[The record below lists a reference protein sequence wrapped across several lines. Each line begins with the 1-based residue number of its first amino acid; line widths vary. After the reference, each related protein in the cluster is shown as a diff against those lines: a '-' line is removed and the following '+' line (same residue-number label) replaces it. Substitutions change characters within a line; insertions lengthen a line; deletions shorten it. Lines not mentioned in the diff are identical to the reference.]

1 MKKLMT
7 ILVVFALCGVAMA
20 QTVNP
25 NKPVDLTMNTE
36 TKTTYETVGGKEI
49 TKQQY
54 NKLSQA
60 EKQYVTVTTTG
71 SGWNQTTTYYY
82 NEHQVPHT
90 TTEKVATTHDYL
102 NVKEDGTLGTS
113 GLTYT
118 VTASREYGE
127 VRGYD
132 RQIAQGYF
140 TVTEN
145 VPAGKV
151 VAVQFLGAEPEF
163 GTGHSAE
170 DSSFRVTDYGIYLY
184 NPETGMRTSDYM
196 SVTEYGNY
204 FGTEAEVTAGTTFG
218 VYFKDENGNIIASTG
233 DGMKNVTTREV
244 TGYTWYGNPIYEYTT
259 TLQNAEN
266 GMLGNFD
273 DDSHELKVYDA
284 VTHEKTI
291 VETDKH
297 FLCLSSGEYD
307 KGNDAF
313 KIAHFEFMLQTT
325 IDDPY
330 FPVNPN
336 DFNDDVHIDDPVVNG
351 DMSGQPLPGT
361 LATILISSLCAGA
374 LRKKNSKKH

>member
-20 QTVNP
+20 DAPYGLQ
-25 NKPVDLTMNTE
+25 MGTE
-36 TKTTYETVGGKEI
+36 TTTQTTHVEGQWVRTRYLTNEQRQWTG
-49 TKQQY
+49 
-54 NKLSQA
+54 A
-60 EKQYVTVTTTG
+60 EERRMGDDGRTHSYTWVNAHDVTETTT
-71 SGWNQTTTYYY
+71 TIVPKTYTYT
-82 NEHQVPHT
+82 NGE
-90 TTEKVATTHDYL
+90 
-102 NVKEDGTLGTS
+102 GTS
-113 GLTYT
+113 GLSYT

-151 VAVQFLGAEPEF
+151 VAVQFLGAEPEY
-163 GTGHSAE
+163 GTGHSAA
-170 DSSFRVTDYGIYLY
+170 DSDFRVTDYGIYLY
-184 NPETGMRTSDYM
+184 NPETGMKTSDYM

-325 IDDPY
+325 LDDPY

-336 DFNDDVHIDDPVVNG
+336 DFIDDVHIDDPVVNG

>member
-36 TKTTYETVGGKEI
+36 TKTTREYGSYWNGWMPA
-49 TKQQY
+49 Y
-54 NKLSQA
+54 GWHD
-60 EKQYVTVTTTG
+60 VTTTE
-71 SGWNQTTTYYY
+71 Q
-82 NEHQVPHT
+82 
-90 TTEKVATTHDYL
+90 VATTHDYL

-113 GLTYT
+113 GLSYT

-151 VAVQFLGAEPEF
+151 IAVQFLGAEPEY

-170 DSSFRVTDYGIYLY
+170 DSRFRVTDYGIYLY
-184 NPETGMRTSDYM
+184 NPETGMKTSDYM

-204 FGTEAEVTAGTTFG
+204 FDSRAEVTAGTTFG

-233 DGMKNVTTREV
+233 DGMKMTN
-244 TGYTWYGNPIYEYTT
+244 TGTQRHPNWE
-259 TLQNAEN
+259 LQSAEN

-273 DDSHELKVYDA
+273 DDSHKLKVYDA
-284 VTHEKTI
+284 VTHERTT

-297 FLCLSSGEYD
+297 FLCLSAGEYD

-330 FPVNPN
+330 YPVNPN

-351 DMSGQPLPGT
+351 DTNGQPLPGT
-361 LATILISSLCAGA
+361 LATLLIGSLCAST
-374 LRKKNSKKH
+374 LRKKNKKH